1 MKIIHVSL
9 ALSLGVCIFSPF
21 SSLMRKEGGFQTSFL
36 NDLVVENPP
45 ISLNKTLLSV
55 PPSVQENGYFCVPAC
70 LQMVLAFHG
79 ITQRQSILAL
89 QMNTSSITGTE
100 YVDLAQV
107 VNQYLF
113 NCTVPTDS
121 QGGYRIQKFSSSA
134 STMTEEEKNLFQQRV
149 FQDIST
155 QDPVFVAINRNV
167 LYPELSPAN
176 HMVIV
181 VGYATYEG
189 SNRLAYYYII
199 DPSYQVQDPV
209 YGGLKV
215 ITQEELIKGIML
227 NESNEKAY
235 IW

>member
-1 MKIIHVSL
+1 MTKILICLLCIGIS
-9 ALSLGVCIFSPF
+9 IFSF
-21 SSLMRKEGGFQTSFL
+21 SVFKKTENPLSVFSFQER
-36 NDLVVENPP
+36 VVENPP

-55 PPSVQENGYFCVPAC
+55 PQFVQENGYFCVPAC